1 MGWVGHDLKTGEI
14 ICLGRWLVDF
24 NFWVGLRWLGASQM
38 YVGWCVL
45 RWSGLDS
52 VLFGLGH
59 LLSWVRIGI
68 RPLENW
74 LGILHEVGLSETGQF
89 FKSSIWPTQQIN
101 QQHILISLSISLS
114 LSLSLS
120 LSKISPSQW
129 RSLRSDPPLSWFWTH
144 HEGRFQ
150 NTYKFFQQS
159 PNCFLFNLKSPSA
172 IKLSL
177 PLLSVQSNKQIDT
190 FFPLTSKLCTLLL
203 LGFADNF

>member
-89 FKSSIWPTQQIN
+89 FKSSILPTQQIN

-120 LSKISPSQW
+120 LSKSP
-129 RSLRSDPPLSWFWTH
+129 RSHLHSGDPWDQT
-144 HEGRFQ
+144 
-150 NTYKFFQQS
+150 
-159 PNCFLFNLKSPSA
+159 
-172 IKLSL
+172 
-177 PLLSVQSNKQIDT
+177 LLSHDSGHIMKEGFKILISSFSNHQIAS
-190 FFPLTSKLCTLLL
+190 TSTLKVL
-203 LGFADNF
+203 

>member
-14 ICLGRWLVDF
+14 ICLGRWHVDF
-24 NFWVGLRWLGASQM
+24 NFWVGLRWVVASQM

-74 LGILHEVGLSETGQF
+74 LRILHEVGLSETGQF

-101 QQHILISLSISLS
+101 QQHILISLSISIS

-120 LSKISPSQW
+120 LNLQELTYKVEIPEISPSSLMILDTSW
-129 RSLRSDPPLSWFWTH
+129 R
-144 HEGRFQ
+144 
-150 NTYKFFQQS
+150 K
-159 PNCFLFNLKSPSA
+159 
-172 IKLSL
+172 
-177 PLLSVQSNKQIDT
+177 V
-190 FFPLTSKLCTLLL
+190 SKYL
-203 LGFADNF
+203 